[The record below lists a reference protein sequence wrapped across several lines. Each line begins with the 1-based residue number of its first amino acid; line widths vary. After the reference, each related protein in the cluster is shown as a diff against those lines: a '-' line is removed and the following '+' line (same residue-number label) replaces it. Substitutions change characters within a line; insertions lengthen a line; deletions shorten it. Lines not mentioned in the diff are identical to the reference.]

1 MPYTLNESIFQGAV
15 DLLIEQK
22 VLTAKQILELLKRNG
37 VTLYSNDIEEL
48 LHLRQDTLKCGRKS
62 DTNFAIAQKA
72 VSMIIKKQRLDI
84 IIVEKLIVTALLTQ
98 IRMCIWNGDFYER
111 NKFGFFASH

>member
-22 VLTAKQILELLKRNG
+22 V
-37 VTLYSNDIEEL
+37 
-48 LHLRQDTLKCGRKS
+48 
-62 DTNFAIAQKA
+62 
-72 VSMIIKKQRLDI
+72 QRLNI

-98 IRMCIWNGDFYER
+98 I
-111 NKFGFFASH
+111 